1 MHRREWHCKLCNLTI
16 SSHTAFQHHLEV
28 KHSKLF
34 IPTQLQVIIDRCE
47 RLTAANQQCP
57 FCQTEVLSSHVH
69 RHLARHMQQI
79 ALFVLNS
86 YEEEEDT
93 GDRGSKD
100 VCASESNQEDQE
112 SRGRNELVF
121 DSNPP
126 SNVSDEEIWG
136 SVGESDNLEE
146 GFISQHISGRYV
158 SLTVLTEYLK
168 ERWPITPTEIDVSH
182 FPLTRILL
190 ANSRN

>member
-1 MHRREWHCKLCNLTI
+1 
-16 SSHTAFQHHLEV
+16 
-28 KHSKLF
+28 
-34 IPTQLQVIIDRCE
+34 
-47 RLTAANQQCP
+47 
-57 FCQTEVLSSHVH
+57 
-69 RHLARHMQQI
+69 MQQI